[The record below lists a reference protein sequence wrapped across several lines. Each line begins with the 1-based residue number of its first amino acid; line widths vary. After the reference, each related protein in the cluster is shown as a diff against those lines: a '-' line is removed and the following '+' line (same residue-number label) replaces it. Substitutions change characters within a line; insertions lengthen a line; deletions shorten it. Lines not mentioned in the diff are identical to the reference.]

1 MFRRYAVGKFL
12 RKYILKNKI
21 NFIMIS
27 AILLA
32 AGQSKRMNGENKLTK
47 KIQDNPL
54 IKLAVKN
61 ILASSTNEL
70 IIVLGYQKEIVEKL
84 IDKTEKIK
92 FVFNKDFESG
102 MASSIKTG
110 IDNLSDKTE
119 VFFICLGDM
128 PMVSHDIYNQ
138 LIKSK
143 DKKEIIVPTY
153 KGQQGNPVL
162 FDKSMKEIVMNI
174 TGDVGAKKILELNKD
189 KILNLEINDQ
199 SISKGFNTQGDF
211 NSL

>member
-1 MFRRYAVGKFL
+1 
-12 RKYILKNKI
+12 
-21 NFIMIS
+21 MIS

-47 KIQDNPL
+47 EIQGIPL
-54 IKLAVKN
+54 IKLSVKN
-61 ILASSTNEL
+61 ILASSIGEL
-70 IIVLGYQKEIVEKL
+70 IIVLGYQKEIIEKL
-84 IDKTEKIK
+84 IDKNEKIK

-110 IDNLSDKTE
+110 LDNLSEKTE
-119 VFFICLGDM
+119 AFFICLGDM

-143 DKKEIIVPTY
+143 DNKEIIVPTY
-153 KGQQGNPVL
+153 KGNPVL
-162 FDKSMKEIVMNI
+162 FDKSMKEKVLDI

-199 SISKGFNTQGDF
+199 SITKGFNTQDDF
-211 NSL
+211 SSL

>member
-1 MFRRYAVGKFL
+1 
-12 RKYILKNKI
+12 
-21 NFIMIS
+21 MIS

-47 KIQDNPL
+47 EIQGIPL

-61 ILASSTNEL
+61 ILASSINEL
-70 IIVLGYQKEIVEKL
+70 IIVFGHQKKIIEKL
-84 IDKTEKIK
+84 IDKNEKIK
-92 FVFNKDFESG
+92 FVFNKNFESG

-110 IDNLSDKTE
+110 LNNLSEKTE
-119 VFFICLGDM
+119 AFFICLGDM
-128 PMVSHDIYNQ
+128 PMVRPDIYNQ

-143 DKKEIIVPTY
+143 DNKKIIVPTY

-162 FDKSMKEIVMNI
+162 FDKSMKEKILGI

-189 KILNLEINDQ
+189 KLLNLEINDQ
-199 SISKGFNTQGDF
+199 SIVKGFNTQGDF
-211 NSL
+211 SSL